1 MNENSFHD
9 TIFALSSG
17 RLPAGVAVIRVSGP
31 QTRFV
36 IETIFSKLPEPR
48 RAIFGS
54 FHSVNGELL
63 DQGLLL
69 YFKGPASFTGEDCA
83 EFHLHGGVAVV
94 ERFLSELSQIQGLRF
109 AEAGEF
115 TRRAFT
121 HGKMDLTIAEGLADL
136 ISAET
141 EGQRRLAQHVA
152 SGAQR
157 DLYNDWRT
165 KLIQARALIEAE
177 LDFADESDVPG
188 SVSDQVWEAMAVLNN
203 SIQDHIAGGKRAD
216 LLRDGFQ
223 IVIAGEPNAGKS
235 SLLNLLAGRD
245 VAIISDEAGTT
256 RDLLEVKLDL
266 AGVPVYLTD
275 TAGIR
280 DTENKVEKIGIERAL
295 EKARKADLVLLLEDL
310 TTHQRTDLSDDL
322 AGVEI
327 WRIGTKIDLTN
338 DYKSEDFNI
347 CISVTSGENINQLID
362 SLTETV
368 SVQAGNLSEVV
379 PTRLRHISLLKQ
391 TTNEIENAIT
401 NTTYPLELRA
411 ENLRLA
417 SQSLGRITGDVDV
430 EDILDVIFSEFCIGK

>member
-1 MNENSFHD
+1 MNESSFHD

-31 QTRFV
+31 QTRFT
-36 IETIFSKLPEPR
+36 IETIFGKLPEIR
-48 RAIFGS
+48 RAVFGK
-54 FHSVNGELL
+54 FHSVAGELL
-63 DQGLLL
+63 DQGLLI

-94 ERFLSELSQIQGLRF
+94 ERFLNELSHMQGLRF

-141 EGQRRLAQHVA
+141 EGQRRLAQNVA

-188 SVSDQVWEAMAVLNN
+188 SVSDQVWDAMALLNR

-216 LLRDGFQ
+216 ILRDGFQ

-266 AGVPVYLTD
+266 AGIPVYVTD

-280 DTENKVEKIGIERAL
+280 ETKNKVEKIGIERAL

-310 TTHQRTDLSDDL
+310 TTHQRTDLSDDF
-322 AGVEI
+322 ADVET
-327 WRIGTKIDLTN
+327 WRIGTKIDLTH
-338 DYKSEDFNI
+338 DYKSEDFKT
-347 CISVTSGENINQLID
+347 CISVTSGENIEQLIVD
-362 SLTETV
+362 LTVVV
-368 SVQAGNLSEVV
+368 SSQAGNLSEVV
-379 PTRLRHISLLKQ
+379 PTRLRHINLLKR
-391 TTNEIENAIT
+391 TALELENAIRSIHH
-401 NTTYPLELRA
+401 PLELRA

>member
-1 MNENSFHD
+1 MNESSFHD

-17 RLPAGVAVIRVSGP
+17 RLPSGVAVIRVSGP

-36 IETIFSKLPEPR
+36 IETIFLKVPEPR
-48 RAIFGS
+48 RAMFGS
-54 FHSVNGELL
+54 FYSIEGELL
-63 DQGLLL
+63 DQGLLI

-83 EFHLHGGVAVV
+83 EFHLHGGLAVV
-94 ERFLSELSQIQGLRF
+94 ERFLNELTHMEGLRF

-157 DLYNDWRT
+157 DLYNGWRK

-177 LDFADESDVPG
+177 LDFADESDIPG
-188 SVSDQVWEAMAVLNN
+188 AVSEQVWSSMILLYG
-203 SIQDHIAGGKRAD
+203 SIQDHITGGKRAD

-235 SLLNLLAGRD
+235 SLLNFLAGRD

-256 RDLLEVKLDL
+256 RDLLEIKLDL
-266 AGVPVYLTD
+266 AGIPVYVTD

-280 DTENKVEKIGIERAL
+280 ETENKVEKIGIERAL
-295 EKARKADLVLLLEDL
+295 EKARQADLVLLLEDM
-310 TTHQRTDLSDDL
+310 TTYQHQKLSSDFPN
-322 AGVEI
+322 VET
-327 WRIGTKIDLTN
+327 WRIGTKIDLIS
-338 DYKSEDFNI
+338 DYNTEEFKM
-347 CISVTSGENINQLID
+347 CISVTSGENINKLMNE
-362 SLTETV
+362 LTKLV
-368 SVQAGNLSEVV
+368 SSRAGNLSEVI
-379 PTRLRHISLLKQ
+379 PTRLRHINLLQQ
-391 TTNEIENAIT
+391 TADEIENAI
-401 NTTYPLELRA
+401 NNINHPLELRA

-417 SQSLGRITGDVDV
+417 SQALGRITGDVDV

>member
-1 MNENSFHD
+1 MNESSFHD

-31 QTRFV
+31 QTRFT
-36 IETIFSKLPEPR
+36 IETIFGKMLEPR
-48 RAIFGS
+48 KAVFGAFRS
-54 FHSVNGELL
+54 QSGELL
-63 DQGLLL
+63 DQGLLI

-94 ERFLSELSQIQGLRF
+94 DRFLNELSELKGLRF

-157 DLYNDWRT
+157 DLYNDWRS
-165 KLIQARALIEAE
+165 KLIQVRALIEAE

-188 SVSDQVWEAMAVLNN
+188 SVSDQVWSAMKILHH

-256 RDLLEVKLDL
+256 RDLLEVKLNL
-266 AGVPVYLTD
+266 VGVPVYVTD

-280 DTENKVEKIGIERAL
+280 ETENKVEKIGIERAL

-310 TTHQRTDLSDDL
+310 TTHQHTDLAEDF
-322 AGVEI
+322 AGVET
-327 WRIGTKIDLTN
+327 WRIGTKIDLTRDYEKQ
-338 DYKSEDFNI
+338 DYKT
-347 CISVTSGENINQLID
+347 CISVTTGENINNLID
-362 SLTETV
+362 DLSSVV
-368 SVQAGNLSEVV
+368 SAQAGNLSEVV
-379 PTRLRHISLLKQ
+379 PTRLRHINLLKE
-391 TTNEIENAIT
+391 TCVEIESALN
-401 NTTYPLELRA
+401 NEHYPLELRA

>member
-17 RLPAGVAVIRVSGP
+17 RLPSGVAVIRVSG
-31 QTRFV
+31 QKTRFV
-36 IETIFSKLPEPR
+36 VETIFKKIPNTR
-48 RAIFGS
+48 TAAYGS
-54 FHSVNGELL
+54 FYSMKDELL
-63 DQGLLL
+63 DQGLLI

-94 ERFLSELSQIQGLRF
+94 DRFLTELSQIQGLRF

-121 HGKMDLTIAEGLADL
+121 NGKMDLTIAEGLADL

-152 SGAQR
+152 TGAQR
-157 DLYNDWRT
+157 DLYNDWR
-165 KLIQARALIEAE
+165 KRLIQARALIEAE
-177 LDFADESDVPG
+177 LDFSDESDVPG
-188 SVSDQVWEAMAVLNN
+188 SVSDQVWDAMKSLNHA
-203 SIQDHIAGGKRAD
+203 IEDHIAGGKRAD

-266 AGVPVYLTD
+266 AGVPVYLID

-280 DTENKVEKIGIERAL
+280 DTDNKVEKIGIKRAL
-295 EKARKADLVLLLEDL
+295 EKARNADLVLLLEDL
-310 TTHQRTDLSDDL
+310 TTQKHTQLADDFTN
-322 AGVEI
+322 VEI
-327 WRIGTKIDLTN
+327 WRIGTKTDLSSGYNKQNYNVCISVNTGENISSLIEDLTN
-338 DYKSEDFNI
+338 
-347 CISVTSGENINQLID
+347 L
-362 SLTETV
+362 V
-368 SVQAGNLSEVV
+368 SSKAGNLSEVV
-379 PTRLRHISLLKQ
+379 PTRLRHITLLKQ
-391 TTNEIENAIT
+391 TANEIETAIH
-401 NTTYPLELRA
+401 NINYPLELRA

>member
-1 MNENSFHD
+1 M
-9 TIFALSSG
+9 
-17 RLPAGVAVIRVSGP
+17 
-31 QTRFV
+31 
-36 IETIFSKLPEPR
+36 
-48 RAIFGS
+48 FGS

-63 DQGLLL
+63 DQGLLI

-94 ERFLSELSQIQGLRF
+94 ERFLSELSQMQGLRF

-188 SVSDQVWEAMAVLNN
+188 SVSDQVWQAMAELNS

-280 DTENKVEKIGIERAL
+280 ETENKVEKIGIERAL

-310 TTHQRTDLSDDL
+310 TAHQRTDLSDDL
-322 AGVEI
+322 AGVEA
-327 WRIGTKIDLTN
+327 WRIGTKIDLTH
-338 DYKSEDFNI
+338 DYKGEDFKI

-362 SLTETV
+362 SLTETI
-368 SVQAGNLSEVV
+368 SAQAGNLSEVV

-391 TTNEIENAIT
+391 TANEIENAIT
-401 NTTYPLELRA
+401 NTNYPLELRA

>member
-17 RLPAGVAVIRVSGP
+17 RLPSGVAVIRVSG
-31 QTRFV
+31 QKTRFV
-36 IETIFSKLPEPR
+36 VETIFKKIPNPR
-48 RAIFGS
+48 SATYGS
-54 FHSVNGELL
+54 FYSAKDELL
-63 DQGLLL
+63 DQGLLI

-94 ERFLSELSQIQGLRF
+94 DRFLTELSQIEGLRF

-121 HGKMDLTIAEGLADL
+121 NGKMDLTIAEGLADL

-152 SGAQR
+152 TGAQR
-157 DLYNDWRT
+157 DLYNDWR
-165 KLIQARALIEAE
+165 KRLIQARALIEAE

-188 SVSDQVWEAMAVLNN
+188 SVSDQVWHEMKILRHA
-203 SIQDHIAGGKRAD
+203 IEDHIAGGKRAD

-280 DTENKVEKIGIERAL
+280 ETDNKVEKIGIERAL

-310 TTHQRTDLSDDL
+310 TSKHHTQLSADFTD
-322 AGVEI
+322 VEI
-327 WRIGTKIDLTN
+327 WRIGTKIDLSN
-338 DYKSEDFNI
+338 QHNKQNYRV
-347 CISVTSGENINQLID
+347 CISANTGENISTLID
-362 SLTETV
+362 DLTMLV
-368 SVQAGNLSEVV
+368 SAKAGNLSEVV
-379 PTRLRHISLLKQ
+379 PTRLRHITLLKQ
-391 TTNEIENAIT
+391 TAKEIETAIHNT
-401 NTTYPLELRA
+401 NYPLELRA